1 MRSIFTIG
9 VFLMAVLLL
18 VQGTPSDTA
27 AAARSPI
34 DFDAIDAQLQA
45 AMKQHRLSGM
55 SVAIVQDGEIVFAK
69 GYGEARRGQPMTPD
83 IPMVIGS
90 TTKTFTALAVMQL
103 VEAGKLDLDAPVK
116 RYIPWFEVADPQSTE
131 TITLR
136 HLLSHTS
143 GLSDVNYDDRA
154 LPDDATLE
162 DAVRDL
168 VNAAPIAAPGKSWHY
183 FNPGYATLGYLIEQ
197 ASGQSYGDYV
207 AEHIFRPLG
216 MDHAFADP
224 EQAAQAGLA
233 QGHLAL
239 YGFPVSFD
247 QPFPRYGLPEG
258 YLMISANDMARYL
271 AAIMNN
277 GQTAN
282 GQIISPASLRKMFT
296 PRPMPEHR
304 TYGLGWEID
313 SYYGEP
319 VIYHGGSNEAFKHEA
334 LFFPKQ
340 NLGLVIQ
347 INENHLGYELL
358 AFPAIKNAVADIMLG
373 EPVRQVASMPM
384 TLFGYVALALLIV
397 VAWTQ
402 AAGIVK
408 LRNWPERY
416 IAMPP
421 GRRVWDVSRHFV
433 IPAVILMVISMVAED
448 WLQRGFTFYYAMVM
462 VPDMMLIAL
471 IGSLGDLVHGTVKFW
486 IVVSGRAAKAATQRE
501 TQPAVNQTWRR
512 TRPRSHSG
520 Q

>member
-1 MRSIFTIG
+1 
-9 VFLMAVLLL
+9 
-18 VQGTPSDTA
+18 
-27 AAARSPI
+27 
-34 DFDAIDAQLQA
+34 
-45 AMKQHRLSGM
+45 
-55 SVAIVQDGEIVFAK
+55 
-69 GYGEARRGQPMTPD
+69 
-83 IPMVIGS
+83 
-90 TTKTFTALAVMQL
+90 
-103 VEAGKLDLDAPVK
+103 
-116 RYIPWFEVADPQSTE
+116 
-131 TITLR
+131 
-136 HLLSHTS
+136 
-143 GLSDVNYDDRA
+143 
-154 LPDDATLE
+154 
-162 DAVRDL
+162 
-168 VNAAPIAAPGKSWHY
+168 
-183 FNPGYATLGYLIEQ
+183 
-197 ASGQSYGDYV
+197 
-207 AEHIFRPLG
+207 
-216 MDHAFADP
+216 
-224 EQAAQAGLA
+224 
-233 QGHLAL
+233 
-239 YGFPVSFD
+239 
-247 QPFPRYGLPEG
+247 
-258 YLMISANDMARYL
+258 MISANDMARYL
-271 AAIMNN
+271 AAIMND

-347 INENHLGYELL
+347 INENHLGYEFL

-373 EPVRQVASMPM
+373 QPVRQVASMPM